1 MQYIESFP
9 NHPSPTLVEK
19 LSSTKLVPGTK
30 KFQEHRY
37 NRFRKLTIASSFYEL
52 FLKVTFLVQLTM
64 SSCEIE
70 LCSDNIVISSIV

>member
-1 MQYIESFP
+1 MQCIESFP

-37 NRFRKLTIASSFYEL
+37 NRFRKLLPHPFMNC
-52 FLKVTFLVQLTM
+52 FLKSPFWY
-64 SSCEIE
+64 
-70 LCSDNIVISSIV
+70 N